1 MLKSGMALKK
11 AYCTHCHVDDDK
23 DRIFEVNS
31 DAEVCFCPRCMTQYV
46 PSIPINAYE
55 AFIAKQ
61 INQADRNLFSAIG
74 YYKSYLMY
82 ARILELDPDNVHAL
96 FGRLLALIYMSSLR
110 KTHFQNVVL
119 LLNEEKDIFRK
130 VSNEKVYLA
139 FLHRV
144 CHALD
149 EYFVLFRKKL
159 ITHHHFYDVDCIK
172 LYFKN
177 LNDIQKLKSLILKE
191 YCFIQARHD
200 DSEVKLAITSLEKS
214 ISSQSEEMNK
224 KWITADGYTY
234 GYVGTS
240 ESGDLLLGRSDKINT
255 VKIARYQP
263 KALLHERTNKK
274 NRLIKDQV
282 FPNFLPLYRLEKV
295 SLPMAIALFVLS
307 IISLICTLAFQTA
320 TLNQI
325 LIVVTCALLASAI
338 AFLGAY
344 FFSLNRLVKRQRL
357 IS

>member
-1 MLKSGMALKK
+1 MALKK
-11 AYCTHCHVDDDK
+11 AYCTHCHVSDEK
-23 DRIFEVNS
+23 ERIFEVNS
-31 DAEVCFCPRCMTQYV
+31 DAEACFCPRCMTQYI
-46 PSIPINAYE
+46 PSIPIKAFE
-55 AFIAKQ
+55 LFIAKQ

-82 ARILELDPDNVHAL
+82 ARILELDPNNTHAL
-96 FGRLLALIYMSSLR
+96 FGRLLALIYMSTLR
-110 KTHFQNVVL
+110 KTHFQNVGL

-130 VSNEKVYLA
+130 VSNEKLYIA

-144 CHALD
+144 CYALD

-159 ITHHHFYDVDCIK
+159 ITHHYFYDIDCIK

-177 LNDIQKLKSLILKE
+177 LNSIQKLKTLILKE
-191 YCFIQARHD
+191 YHFIQTRHD
-200 DSEVKLAITSLEKS
+200 QPEIKLAIASLEQS

-240 ESGDLLLGRSDKINT
+240 ESGDLLLGRSDKINA
-255 VKIARYQP
+255 VKISRYHP
-263 KALLHERTNKK
+263 KALLHERAERKNKV
-274 NRLIKDQV
+274 IKDQV
-282 FPNFLPLYRLEKV
+282 FPNFSYLYRLEKI
-295 SLPMAIALFVLS
+295 SLPTMIVLFVLG
-307 IISLICTLAFQTA
+307 IISLMCTFAFQTTA
-320 TLNQI
+320 FYQMFV
-325 LIVVTCALLASAI
+325 IVTSVLFAGAI

-344 FFSLNRLVKRQRL
+344 FFSLYRLVKRHRL